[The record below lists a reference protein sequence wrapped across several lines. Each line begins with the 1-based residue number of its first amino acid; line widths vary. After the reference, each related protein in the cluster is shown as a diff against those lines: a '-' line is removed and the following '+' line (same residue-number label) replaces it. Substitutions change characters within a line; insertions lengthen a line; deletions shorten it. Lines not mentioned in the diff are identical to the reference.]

1 MKKIELIAT
10 DLDGT
15 LLTDD
20 KRISKV
26 NLKAIN
32 DAVDAGIYFVPS
44 TGRALYTI
52 PENVLSLEGV
62 KYVITSNGAAVTDLK
77 SKEIIYKKQLD
88 INTAQQVIE
97 YGLDMGIMVEIFVN
111 GRAYTLKKFMTKL
124 VEYGVNPK
132 FTNWMEDTRTV
143 VNEFE
148 EVLKNGASV
157 ENINMIYTDLSK
169 RVETHRYLTRN
180 LEVEVTN
187 SLGYN
192 LEVGAKGCSKG
203 EALEALAKKLSI
215 DMGKV
220 MCLGDNDNDR
230 DMLRRA
236 GISIAMANAD
246 KALKENVTYVSK
258 GNNEDGFAH
267 AVYKYAFN

>member
-77 SKEIIYKKQLD
+77 TKEIIYKKQLD

-97 YGLDMGIMVEIFVN
+97 YGLEMGIMVEIFVN
-111 GRAYTLKKFMTKL
+111 GRAYTLKKFMARL

-132 FTNWMEDTRTV
+132 FTDWMEDTRTV

-148 EVLKNGASV
+148 EILKNGTTV

-169 RVETHRYLTRN
+169 RVETHSYLTRN

-246 KALKENVTYVSK
+246 NTLKENVTYVSK

>member
-111 GRAYTLKKFMTKL
+111 GRAYTLKKFMARL

-132 FTNWMEDTRTV
+132 FTDWMEDTRTV
-143 VNEFE
+143 VNKFE
-148 EVLKNGASV
+148 EILKNGTTV
-157 ENINMIYTDLSK
+157 ENINMIYTDLSE
-169 RVETHRYLTRN
+169 RVETHSYLTRN

-246 KALKENVTYVSK
+246 NTLKENVTYVSK

>member
-62 KYVITSNGAAVTDLK
+62 KYVITSNGSAVTDLK

-111 GRAYTLKKFMTKL
+111 GRAYTLKKFMARL

-132 FTNWMEDTRTV
+132 FTDWMEDTRTV
-143 VNEFE
+143 VDEFE
-148 EVLKNGASV
+148 EILKNGTTV

-169 RVETHRYLTRN
+169 RVETHSYLTRN

-246 KALKENVTYVSK
+246 NTLKENVTYVSK

>member
-32 DAVDAGIYFVPS
+32 DAVDAGIYFVPA
-44 TGRALYTI
+44 TGRALHTI
-52 PENVLSLEGV
+52 PENVLRINGV
-62 KYVITSNGAAVTDLK
+62 KYIITSNGAAVTDLK
-77 SKEIIYKKQLD
+77 SNKIIYKKQLD
-88 INTAQQVIE
+88 KNTAHQVIE
-97 YGLDMGIMVEIFVN
+97 FGLDMGIMVEIFVN
-111 GRAYTLKKFMTKL
+111 GRAYTLKKFMTNL

-132 FTNWMEDTRTV
+132 FTDWMEDTRTV

-148 EVLKNGASV
+148 EILTDGTTV

-169 RVETHRYLTRN
+169 RVETYGYLTRN

-203 EALEALAKKLSI
+203 QALQELAEKLSI

>member
-246 KALKENVTYVSK
+246 NTLKENVTYVSK

>member
-1 MKKIELIAT
+1 
-10 DLDGT
+10 
-15 LLTDD
+15 
-20 KRISKV
+20 
-26 NLKAIN
+26 
-32 DAVDAGIYFVPS
+32 
-44 TGRALYTI
+44 
-52 PENVLSLEGV
+52 
-62 KYVITSNGAAVTDLK
+62 
-77 SKEIIYKKQLD
+77 
-88 INTAQQVIE
+88 
-97 YGLDMGIMVEIFVN
+97 
-111 GRAYTLKKFMTKL
+111 
-124 VEYGVNPK
+124 
-132 FTNWMEDTRTV
+132 
-143 VNEFE
+143 
-148 EVLKNGASV
+148 
-157 ENINMIYTDLSK
+157 MIYTDLSK
-169 RVETHRYLTRN
+169 RVETHSYLTRN

-246 KALKENVTYVSK
+246 NTLKENVTYVSK

>member
-111 GRAYTLKKFMTKL
+111 GRAYTLKKFMARL

-132 FTNWMEDTRTV
+132 FTDWMEDTRTV

-148 EVLKNGASV
+148 EVLKNGTTV

-169 RVETHRYLTRN
+169 RVETHSYLTRN

-203 EALEALAKKLSI
+203 EALEALAKKLNI

-246 KALKENVTYVSK
+246 NTLKENVTYVSK

>member
-1 MKKIELIAT
+1 VKKIELIAT

-111 GRAYTLKKFMTKL
+111 GRAYTLKKFMARL

-132 FTNWMEDTRTV
+132 FTDWMEDTRTV
-143 VNEFE
+143 VNKFE
-148 EVLKNGASV
+148 EILKNGTTV

-169 RVETHRYLTRN
+169 RVETHSYLTRN

-246 KALKENVTYVSK
+246 NTLKENVTYVSK

>member
-1 MKKIELIAT
+1 M
-10 DLDGT
+10 
-15 LLTDD
+15 
-20 KRISKV
+20 
-26 NLKAIN
+26 KAIN

-111 GRAYTLKKFMTKL
+111 GRAYTLKKFMARL

-132 FTNWMEDTRTV
+132 FTDWMEDTRTV
-143 VNEFE
+143 VNKFE
-148 EVLKNGASV
+148 EILKNGTTV

-169 RVETHRYLTRN
+169 RVETHSYLTRN

-246 KALKENVTYVSK
+246 NTLKENVTYVSK